1 MKTETMTTDE
11 RRQQLRN
18 ILFDMTGLETAAN
31 RILDSLGDLELY
43 DWKLIDLY
51 MCMDAHIL
59 WDLMNFE
66 IISLNKD

>member
-43 DWKLIDLY
+43 DWKLIDQRV
-51 MCMDAHIL
+51 DEEV
-59 WDLMNFE
+59 NG
-66 IISLNKD
+66 